1 MDKMVDY
8 KFKNFF
14 KGKNILITGHTGF
27 KGSWLSLI
35 LHNFGANVYGYSL
48 PMENKKNHFELLNL
62 KKLINHN
69 GGDVRDYS
77 SLKNVFEK
85 CKPDLIFHLAAQ
97 ALVKKSYLNPSD
109 TFSTNFLGSL
119 NILELSRTS
128 KNLKSLI
135 YVTSDKCYEN
145 KEWIWGYRENDQLGG
160 HDPYSASK
168 SCAEIMF
175 SSYMKSF
182 FNIKGK
188 TGVASVRAGNVIGG
202 GDWSEDRIV
211 PDCIN
216 SIIEN
221 KTIILRNPNAVRP
234 WQHVLEP
241 LNGYMILSYH
251 LYKTPS
257 KFSGNWNFGPKESE
271 TLSVLDLSKFFISYF
286 KSGKIKVEKS
296 SLNAYETQL
305 LKLNCDKANLLLSW
319 RPKWD
324 IPKTLEMTAEW
335 YKRILEGENAK
346 LVTIEQVE
354 KFFNLK
360 FDA

>member
-1 MDKMVDY
+1 M
-8 KFKNFF
+8 
-14 KGKNILITGHTGF
+14 
-27 KGSWLSLI
+27 
-35 LHNFGANVYGYSL
+35 
-48 PMENKKNHFELLNL
+48 LNL

-69 GGDVRDYS
+69 EGDVRDFS
-77 SLKNVFEK
+77 SLKNIFEK

-119 NILELSRTS
+119 NILELSRNS

-251 LYKTPS
+251 LYKNPS

-286 KSGKIKVEKS
+286 KSGKIKVEK
-296 SLNAYETQL
+296 
-305 LKLNCDKANLLLSW
+305 NL
-319 RPKWD
+319 
-324 IPKTLEMTAEW
+324 A
-335 YKRILEGENAK
+335 
-346 LVTIEQVE
+346 
-354 KFFNLK
+354 
-360 FDA
+360 

>member
-69 GGDVRDYS
+69 EGDVRDYS

-182 FNIKGK
+182 FSIKGK
-188 TGVASVRAGNVIGG
+188 IGVASVRAGNVIGG

-251 LYKTPS
+251 LYKNPS

-324 IPKTLEMTAEW
+324 IPKTLGMTAEW